1 MSINTVLFDMDGTLI
16 DTNKLIHESFVHTFN
31 HYGLSFTDEE
41 ILTFNGPPLLET
53 FTNINPDLADKM
65 IKTYREHNLAHH
77 DKFVKVFPT
86 VEETLQ
92 QLKASGKKLAVVS
105 AKMRDGVELALEMTN
120 LRQYFEVIVSVDDV
134 EKPKPHPEPVL
145 KALEQLGGNKEA
157 ALMVGDNS
165 HDIESGNNAGVK
177 TVGVKWSVKG
187 EDFLQQFEP
196 TYMIDEMQDILKIVG
211 V

>member
-92 QLKASGKKLAVVS
+92 QLKDSGKKLAVVS

-120 LRQYFEVIVSVDDV
+120 LRQYFEVIVSVDDI

-145 KALEQLGGNKEA
+145 KALQQLGGNKET

-196 TYMIDEMQDILKIVG
+196 TYMIGEMQDILKIVG

>member
-211 V
+211 L